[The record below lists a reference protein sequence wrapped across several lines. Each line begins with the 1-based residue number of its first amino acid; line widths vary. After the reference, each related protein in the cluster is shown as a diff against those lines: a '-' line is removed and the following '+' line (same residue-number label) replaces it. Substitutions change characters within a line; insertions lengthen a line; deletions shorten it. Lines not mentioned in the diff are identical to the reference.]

1 MAGEG
6 LIMEAFSGLDD
17 RFSFSKLTREEEIAE
32 VAFYDKYF
40 NHQPEEEEAARRAV
54 RVPEPCARAQ
64 HRVRDAR
71 HGLVLPNHLRPAGSV
86 SARTRPRARV
96 WAVGVQ

>member
-40 NHQPEEEEAARRAV
+40 NHQPEEEEAAFKEEVALLAFLC
-54 RVPEPCARAQ
+54 CAFRC
-64 HRVRDAR
+64 D
-71 HGLVLPNHLRPAGSV
+71 
-86 SARTRPRARV
+86 
-96 WAVGVQ
+96 